1 MNPNVTELINIAIGV
16 ASYAFVILFVFNI
29 LKVDYFNPIVKR
41 FIAFYKPISK
51 ISIFSNQLYM
61 IFIIATFLNFVS
73 LYLMYSGQYDE
84 VILGLIA
91 TAETINTIFRVIF
104 FALIGSV
111 ILSWVSPGNSHP
123 FFQLVEEISSK
134 ALEPIRRFIPAFG
147 GLDFSPLFA
156 LILIRQIEIL
166 LASFLRFI
174 I

>member
-1 MNPNVTELINIAIGV
+1 MNPNVIELMNIALGV
-16 ASYAFVILFVFNI
+16 ASYTFAILFVFNI
-29 LKVDYFNPIVKR
+29 LKVDYFNPIVKK

-61 IFIIATFLNFVS
+61 IFIIASFLNFIS
-73 LYLMYSGQYDE
+73 LYLLYSSQYDE

-91 TAETINTIFRVIF
+91 IAETINSVFRIIF

-123 FFQLVEEISSK
+123 FFRLVEEISSN
-134 ALEPIRRFIPAFG
+134 ALGPIRRFIPAFG

-166 LASFLRFI
+166 LASFLRLI

>member
-1 MNPNVTELINIAIGV
+1 MNPNVIELMNIALGV
-16 ASYAFVILFVFNI
+16 ASYTFAILFVFNI
-29 LKVDYFNPIVKR
+29 LKVDYFNPIVKK
-41 FIAFYKPISK
+41 FIAFYKPVSK

-61 IFIIATFLNFVS
+61 IFIIASFLNFIS
-73 LYLMYSGQYDE
+73 LYLLYSSQYDE

-91 TAETINTIFRVIF
+91 IAETINSVFRIIF

-123 FFQLVEEISSK
+123 FFRLVEEISSN

-166 LASFLRFI
+166 LASFLRLI